1 MKQSTAIH
9 GPTVIRVHPANGD
22 CQPVGLSVRSNGIWS
37 LVGNGVFAASQ
48 FGMLVVM
55 ARLGTQ
61 ELVGTYAL
69 GLALVTP
76 VFVLF
81 SLQLRTLFA
90 THAGDR
96 VDVGTYV
103 GVRVVTTAAALLIA
117 AAIGWRFM
125 PAGTAGVALA
135 LALSKA
141 IDLFH
146 DLAYAVHYR
155 RHRMDVMTKSQLL
168 RGITGLTAFAVT
180 FYYTASPAI
189 GVLALC
195 GAWIAIF
202 FVYDLPTAWREMPV
216 HARAWTGW
224 SWTTASR
231 LVWLGVPGGILSW
244 LVALQTSV
252 PRYLIQQDVG
262 EAALGVYSAIAS
274 LFVGLELAVVSF
286 NQAAVPQM
294 ACYAAQRESVA
305 LARLVRQLTIFG
317 VGLGCLFVVA
327 ALCWGPMLLGRLFG
341 STYAAH
347 ADVLA
352 ILTIGF
358 AIRTATMPT
367 GMTLRAINAFWPL
380 VAVQFSAV
388 IAVVAACLVLMP
400 RFGLAGC
407 AAACV
412 VGYAFDSLGRVAL
425 HFQLVAR
432 PKEPVVLAIER
443 LQAA

>member
-1 MKQSTAIH
+1 M
-9 GPTVIRVHPANGD
+9 
-22 CQPVGLSVRSNGIWS
+22 
-37 LVGNGVFAASQ
+37 
-48 FGMLVVM
+48 
-55 ARLGTQ
+55 
-61 ELVGTYAL
+61 
-69 GLALVTP
+69 
-76 VFVLF
+76 
-81 SLQLRTLFA
+81 
-90 THAGDR
+90 
-96 VDVGTYV
+96 
-103 GVRVVTTAAALLIA
+103 
-117 AAIGWRFM
+117 
-125 PAGTAGVALA
+125 
-135 LALSKA
+135 
-141 IDLFH
+141 
-146 DLAYAVHYR
+146 
-155 RHRMDVMTKSQLL
+155 
-168 RGITGLTAFAVT
+168 AFAVT
-180 FYYTASPAI
+180 FHYTASPAI

-195 GAWIAIF
+195 GAWIAILI
-202 FVYDLPTAWREMPV
+202 VYDFPTAWRELPV
-216 HARAWTGW
+216 HTGAWSAW

-294 ACYAAQRESVA
+294 ARYAAERQSAA
-305 LARLVRQLTIFG
+305 LSRLVRQLTFFG

-327 ALCWGPMLLGRLFG
+327 ALAWGPTLLGLLFG
-341 STYAAH
+341 SAYAAH

-432 PKEPVVLAIER
+432 PKDPVCLATER